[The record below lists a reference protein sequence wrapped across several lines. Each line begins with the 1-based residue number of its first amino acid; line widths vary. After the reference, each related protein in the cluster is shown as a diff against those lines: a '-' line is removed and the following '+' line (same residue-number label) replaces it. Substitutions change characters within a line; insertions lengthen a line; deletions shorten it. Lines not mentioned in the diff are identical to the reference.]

1 MMRISTVLAA
11 LALTV
16 AAATSEAQ
24 APAAA
29 APLASQ
35 ETNWPGVTADLT
47 EFRRKGNTLTV
58 KVRLTA
64 GAEKSR
70 FEVDYG
76 EVYLMDTSAGKKYE
90 LLKDDKGAYIAAT
103 NPGWPAKTWGDIEP
117 GQSRTLWMKFPAPPA
132 EVKAITLSLPSMA
145 PFEDVAI
152 QD

>member
-1 MMRISTVLAA
+1 MKPISTVFAA
-11 LALTV
+11 LALL
-16 AAATSEAQ
+16 AGSAFAQ
-24 APAAA
+24 APAAPA
-29 APLASQ
+29 PVPLASQ

-47 EFRRKGNTLTV
+47 EFRRKGNTLTA

-64 GAEKSR
+64 AGAKAK

-76 EVYLMDTSAGKKYE
+76 EVYLMDTAAAKKYE

-103 NPGWPAKTWGDIEP
+103 NPGWPAKTWGEIEP

-132 EVKAITLSLPSMA
+132 DVKAITLSLPSMA